1 VGDAPIAPAAV
12 DAVVLVGGQG
22 TRLRPLTLS
31 APKPMLPI
39 AGLPFLTHLLSRIA
53 QAGIEHVVLGT
64 SYEADIFESEFG
76 DGSKLGLQIEYV
88 TETEPLGTGGGIANV
103 ARRLRHDTTMVFNGD
118 VLSGADL
125 PELLD
130 THRRLD
136 ADVTLHLVR
145 VGDPRAFGCVP
156 TDDDGTVTA
165 FLEKTQD
172 PPTDQ
177 INAGC
182 YVFRRSVIDR
192 IPTGRAVSVEREVFP
207 ALLSEG
213 LRVCGYVDATYWRD
227 MGTPEDFVRGSADL
241 VRGIAP
247 SPALGGHRGEKLVHD
262 GAAVASGALLVG
274 GTVVGRGA
282 EIGGGVRLD
291 GAVIFDGA
299 RVEAGSVIE
308 RSIVGFGARI
318 GPRALIR
325 DGVIGDGA
333 YVGARCELLRGARVW
348 PGVTIPDGGIRF
360 STDV

>member
-1 VGDAPIAPAAV
+1 MVNPAEV
-12 DAVVLVGGQG
+12 DAVILVGGMG

-31 APKPMLPI
+31 APKPMLPT

-53 QAGIEHVVLGT
+53 DAGIEHVILGT
-64 SYEADIFESEFG
+64 SYKAEVFESTFG
-76 DGSKLGLQIEYV
+76 DGSKFGLQIEYV
-88 TETEPLGTGGGIANV
+88 VEDEPLGTGGGIANV
-103 ARRLRHDTTMVFNGD
+103 SSRLRYDTAIVFNGD
-118 VLSGADL
+118 VLSGCDLSELLSSHFERDADL
-125 PELLD
+125 
-130 THRRLD
+130 
-136 ADVTLHLVR
+136 TLHLVR

-156 TDDDGTVTA
+156 TDSEGRVTA

-182 YVFRRSVIDR
+182 YVFKRSVIED
-192 IPTGRAVSVEREVFP
+192 IPKGRALSVEREVFP
-207 ALLSEG
+207 RLLTEG
-213 LRVCGYVDATYWRD
+213 LKVCGYVDATYWRD

-247 SPALGGHRGEKLVHD
+247 SPALTHQRGEKLVHD
-262 GAAVASGALLVG
+262 GASVAPGALLIG

-282 EIGGGVRLD
+282 EISGGARLD
-291 GAVIFDGA
+291 GAVIFDGVTVA
-299 RVEAGSVIE
+299 AGAVIE
-308 RSIVGFGARI
+308 RSIIGFGARI

-333 YVGARCELLRGARVW
+333 EIGARCELLRGARVW
-348 PGVTIPDGGIRF
+348 PGVVIPDGGIRF